1 MNFKL
6 DQSSIRLCKN
16 EKLLLRLRRWYE
28 KKKLAKSGIYHS
40 TKESNYDF
48 RLSRTMVLA
57 GIISV
62 VSYRQLDGFVL
73 F

>member
-16 EKLLLRLRRWYE
+16 EKLLLRLRRYE

-62 VSYRQLDGFVL
+62 VSYRQLDAFVL